1 MSEDYDEPF
10 LAIKHG
16 IESLYLGSMADAS
29 KRSRSAKATREDI
42 KGICFLADNV
52 GIVSVINDDIY

>member
-16 IESLYLGSMADAS
+16 IESLYLGNMADAT
-29 KRSRSAKATREDI
+29 KRKRNARATREDI
-42 KGICFLADNV
+42 RGISFLADNV
-52 GIVSVINDDIY
+52 GIVSMPK